1 MSTASGTAGGG
12 GANGPGPGSAGAL
25 ALPARGR
32 APAAFARAFG
42 GTPQVVARAPGRVNL
57 IGEHI
62 DYRGGCVLPMAI
74 ERDCVVAMGPGAPG
88 KLRVIAPD
96 APGGEARAEL
106 DAAAITEPTAAAA
119 LGRAG
124 VARGSWASYVLG
136 SLWAM
141 TASDTP
147 GRDDAPSAREMLSEG
162 LDIAIASDVPVGAG
176 LSSSAALEIAVLRAW
191 VGLRGGRWDALVAAA
206 AGRRAEHEFAGV
218 PCGIMDQIVVAGAR
232 AGHAV
237 LIDCDVPEGFAPVPP
252 EKVEHVPMPPRR
264 SAKVVVIDT
273 RVRHRLADGA
283 YAERV
288 AIAKA
293 AAAKLGVRHLC
304 HAPTWN
310 VFALTQLEKFATRHS
325 VTEFR
330 RVQEAVV
337 AMRRSDVH
345 QLGRLMGQSGSSLA
359 FDERVSCEELDT
371 VVAIAMRGPGCYGV
385 RLTGAGFGGCAVALV
400 WPAGVRRLSER
411 VTREFSAR
419 HGHPPEILVTGA
431 AAGAEL
437 V

>member
-1 MSTASGTAGGG
+1 MAGTMGGSGGNVGAAGT
-12 GANGPGPGSAGAL
+12 GAGSAGAL
-25 ALPARGR
+25 GLPARAR
-32 APAAFARAFG
+32 AVAAFAREFG
-42 GTPQVVARAPGRVNL
+42 GTPRVVARAPGRVNL

-74 ERDCVVAMGPGAPG
+74 ERECVVAMGAGSRG
-88 KLRVIAPD
+88 KVRIIATD
-96 APGGEARAEL
+96 APVGGARVEF
-106 DAAAITEPTAAAA
+106 DAGAIAEPTAAAA
-119 LGRAG
+119 LGCAR
-124 VARGSWASYVLG
+124 VERGSWVSYVLG
-136 SLWAM
+136 SLWSMAAQRTGEAGGLM
-141 TASDTP
+141 TD
-147 GRDDAPSAREMLSEG
+147 G
-162 LDIAIASDVPVGAG
+162 LDIAISSDVPVGAG
-176 LSSSAALEIAVLRAW
+176 LSSSAAIEIAVLRAVAGL
-191 VGLRGGRWDALVAAA
+191 VGGAWDPLQAAA

-232 AGHAV
+232 TGHAM
-237 LIDCDVPEGFAPVPP
+237 LIDCDVPEGFAPV
-252 EKVEHVPMPPRR
+252 EASKVQYVPMPPRR

-304 HAPTWN
+304 HAPTWK

-325 VTEFR
+325 VTEFH

-337 AMRRSDVH
+337 AMERGDVH

-371 VVAIAMRGPGCYGV
+371 VVATAMRGPGCYGV

-400 WPAGVRRLSER
+400 WPAGVGRLCER
-411 VTREFSAR
+411 VTREFTAR
-419 HGHPPEILVTGA
+419 HGHAPEIIITGA